1 MNVVNGNQIEA
12 EIRFTA
18 TETVSDFS
26 QVSETFRR
34 IVFTAP
40 RGRRISQIL
49 STNETTIDFVS
60 PSAGAQFIGPVGDSS
75 NTVSVTE
82 PTNFIRRM
90 RIVGDTGG
98 NDISTDDDC
107 NDDTRIENIS
117 FLPIKIRF
125 TN

>member
-1 MNVVNGNQIEA
+1 LNVVNGNQIEA

-49 STNETTIDFVS
+49 SNNVTTIDFVS
-60 PSAGAQFIGPVGDSS
+60 QSAGAQFIGPVGDSS
-75 NTVSVTE
+75 NTVSITE
-82 PTNFIRRM
+82 PTNFIRQM

-107 NDDTRIENIS
+107 SDDTRIESIS
-117 FLPIKIRF
+117 FFPIRIQF
-125 TN
+125 AN